1 LFRDI
6 KENPEGEK
14 ETWGM
19 GREIFIKQFKG
30 ILCSGGVRLGV
41 GVCNTF
47 FLSSFGVHNFV

>member
-6 KENPEGEK
+6 KENPEGQK

-30 ILCSGGVRLGV
+30 ILCSGGVRLGL
-41 GVCNTF
+41 GVCSRF
-47 FLSSFGVHNFV
+47 FLSSFGVHNSV

>member
-6 KENPEGEK
+6 KENPEGQK

-30 ILCSGGVRLGV
+30 ILCSGGVRLGL
-41 GVCNTF
+41 GICSRF
-47 FLSSFGVHNFV
+47 FLSSFGVHNSV

>member
-19 GREIFIKQFKG
+19 GREILKNVLRRG
-30 ILCSGGVRLGV
+30 TSYLD
-41 GVCNTF
+41 
-47 FLSSFGVHNFV
+47 